1 MVSGARRGDRHRLVR
16 WCALDS
22 GGGAGM
28 QEGFLQDCHRPS
40 RLWMLQHPHGC
51 GRRLTACGR
60 ISIQKT
66 RRVAAGNAG
75 STAAPLAL
83 PRQTQRGPGS
93 SHATAQQSVPHRSRH
108 GGQRRGQQRGRDGA
122 WGGVAR
128 LPAVRGGA
136 AASRTAPRLSL
147 RTSAWAE
154 ARRRRRPGP
163 DHPAAGGRDRRR
175 RGGRGCPHCPAPVH
189 PPAGLPPG

>member
-40 RLWMLQHPHGC
+40 RLWMLQHPHGS

-60 ISIQKT
+60 TSIRKT
-66 RRVAAGNAG
+66 RRVAAAKAG

-83 PRQTQRGPGS
+83 PRQTQRGPGN
-93 SHATAQQSVPHRSRH
+93 SHETVQQSVPHRSRQGGQH
-108 GGQRRGQQRGRDGA
+108 GGQHGGWDGA

-128 LPAVRGGA
+128 LPTVLGRCCRPKECSLPQFTNFGLGRGTSS
-136 AASRTAPRLSL
+136 AASG
-147 RTSAWAE
+147 
-154 ARRRRRPGP
+154 PGSS
-163 DHPAAGGRDRRR
+163 GR
-175 RGGRGCPHCPAPVH
+175 RGKG
-189 PPAGLPPG
+189 